1 MTSLR
6 TLAAALNALGTG
18 IIVVLMAMIC
28 ADIALRT
35 LTNAPLR
42 GAAELSGLL
51 IVALVFLQLPHT
63 VARGRMIRSE
73 MLLGAL
79 HARRPVAAGL
89 VEGVFRL
96 VGAMFFGAVAWAV
109 WPKLVKAWERGTYV
123 GAAGDFTAPVW
134 PKLAVIVAGAAF
146 AAIIYALLAL
156 AAFQRPRAVEIL
168 GEGE

>member
-1 MTSLR
+1 MTPLR
-6 TLAAALNALGTG
+6 HLAAALNVCGTA
-18 IIVVLMAMIC
+18 IIVALMMMIC
-28 ADIALRT
+28 ADIALRA

-42 GAAELSGLL
+42 GVAELSGLL

-79 HARRPVAAGL
+79 QSRRPLAAGL
-89 VEGVFRL
+89 VEGGFRL
-96 VGAMFFGAVAWAV
+96 VGALFFGAVAWAV

-134 PKLAVIVAGAAF
+134 PKLLVIVLGAAF
-146 AAIIYALLAL
+146 AALLYALLAL
-156 AAFQRPRAVEIL
+156 DAFRRPRTVEIV
-168 GEGE
+168 GDEA